1 MDFLSQSLTKTYHV
15 GVPNQNRYNDLTSST
30 RNGYIVHSYA
40 MCDIDNMQN
49 IKKIDKN
56 CEYNKNHVMN
66 EGNRQFVYHTFLNV
80 GIII

>member
-15 GVPNQNRYNDLTSST
+15 GVPNQSRYNDLTSAT

-49 IKKIDKN
+49 IKK
-56 CEYNKNHVMN
+56 
-66 EGNRQFVYHTFLNV
+66 NR
-80 GIII
+80 